1 MNLLMSPL
9 IQGDGVYTGLPE
21 LSGPIGK
28 IFDILRS
35 DSETNNS
42 SDKEEHYDMDEM
54 YGSDCKEDNAYDNE
68 DVTRSCEE
76 SYTDVEEECEHK
88 DVIEEDETYGSN
100 KEN

>member
-1 MNLLMSPL
+1 MNLPMSPPL
-9 IQGDGVYTGLPE
+9 LEDNLDAGLPE

-68 DVTRSCEE
+68 DVPGVVRKAT
-76 SYTDVEEECEHK
+76 
-88 DVIEEDETYGSN
+88 
-100 KEN
+100 